1 MAERAQFRL
10 LLDRVIPQHDLH
22 MLTVLGLAT
31 AGATLFS
38 AAISFTLSQILG
50 VAAALGSTSETLTVV
65 QGNPGQML
73 DREHGS
79 CFQVRVPS
87 A

>member
-1 MAERAQFRL
+1 MDQGT
-10 LLDRVIPQHDLH
+10 V
-22 MLTVLGLAT
+22 MLYAVVAFYDDHSGARILGLFDN
-31 AGATLFS
+31 LPQVQ
-38 AAISFTLSQILG
+38 QILG

>member
-1 MAERAQFRL
+1 
-10 LLDRVIPQHDLH
+10 
-22 MLTVLGLAT
+22 MLYAVVAFYDDHSGARILGLFDN
-31 AGATLFS
+31 LPQVQ
-38 AAISFTLSQILG
+38 QILG